1 MTFGESLYKIV
12 SHYSQFYFVAIASIL
27 GTGILGLPVTLSD
40 SGFRPFIISFLIC
53 YFVQVLTIF
62 FFTEVL
68 QKAYYRNVENLQLS
82 DKDNAPIHMEKDE
95 LPTYGSD
102 YDLAARQAHFWDSTI
117 NYKSTLYSKYCLIFG
132 LFLIYFLSS
141 LFLSIHITMGGD
153 NPLIINICKSIKP
166 KKFFFQYNDNETSLI
181 PTKILYLL
189 FILLNLLTLTW
200 IYTSYKDIFKL
211 KRKCLATVFFYSLV
225 LTKFQEHERSNM
237 VNQSLKRLLYV
248 SLFVLS
254 NIISILPGLTIKSLN
269 ITLNIYF
276 RIFFI
281 YLTILPWCESVTF
294 LFFNEMKFRFIK
306 KKFITKKN
314 PDLQQRIGTQY
325 GEFVELR
332 DMVVPSRGD
341 VESSVPLMLNDNGD
355 HDITT
360 TMKYY
365 ARQSNKVDTIKQCL
379 PNLHSLGELLLP
391 CFLRQLFTLT
401 VLLSLL
407 CLLVSYALA
416 GSQAF
421 TTLFHVNYIKMIPVF
436 CWTWTFVIIFLHSFI
451 QPIISVLTFLK
462 GTLFTGTVVVTLLV
476 GLKVQ
481 NPVTNDYKAIGDSF
495 LMSTIAL
502 GGLMNV
508 MPLMFS
514 KLKQTR
520 DEIIG
525 FNVALFLGL
534 TTCVILNILWCWSI
548 LAIVPQRSTCLSNN
562 LNESIQMVF
571 NLLNESQIKGQCIY
585 SPSLQRAELNGE
597 ISTVPLSKIL
607 ETDDYKFFQYVSF
620 IVQLFIV
627 ISISVS
633 FMTMGSALH
642 HTIKGV
648 VDSFWN
654 PTIEAETSLTKYGN
668 IFQYITVRRIIQC
681 IFSLIIFSIVF
692 GIAMSNPKGFKS
704 ILEQAGSLFQ
714 NIEMGIFLAIMIY
727 KVTAT
732 EYRRYVLPFQ
742 LPQWFITFQWI
753 IPIYFGF
760 AVIYDIY
767 HIVWHYLK

>member
-1 MTFGESLYKIV
+1 MYTYI
-12 SHYSQFYFVAIASIL
+12 YIYIAY
-27 GTGILGLPVTLSD
+27 
-40 SGFRPFIISFLIC
+40 C
-53 YFVQVLTIF
+53 ALT
-62 FFTEVL
+62 
-68 QKAYYRNVENLQLS
+68 
-82 DKDNAPIHMEKDE
+82 
-95 LPTYGSD
+95 
-102 YDLAARQAHFWDSTI
+102 
-117 NYKSTLYSKYCLIFG
+117 
-132 LFLIYFLSS
+132 
-141 LFLSIHITMGGD
+141 
-153 NPLIINICKSIKP
+153 
-166 KKFFFQYNDNETSLI
+166 
-181 PTKILYLL
+181 
-189 FILLNLLTLTW
+189 
-200 IYTSYKDIFKL
+200 
-211 KRKCLATVFFYSLV
+211 
-225 LTKFQEHERSNM
+225 
-237 VNQSLKRLLYV
+237 
-248 SLFVLS
+248 
-254 NIISILPGLTIKSLN
+254 
-269 ITLNIYF
+269 
-276 RIFFI
+276 
-281 YLTILPWCESVTF
+281 
-294 LFFNEMKFRFIK
+294 
-306 KKFITKKN
+306 
-314 PDLQQRIGTQY
+314 
-325 GEFVELR
+325 
-332 DMVVPSRGD
+332 GD
-341 VESSVPLMLNDNGD
+341 VESSVPLMLDD
-355 HDITT
+355 DDDDYDITT
-360 TMKYY
+360 TTATKYY
-365 ARQSNKVDTIKQCL
+365 SAQSNKVDIIKRCL

-421 TTLFHVNYIKMIPVF
+421 TTLFHVNYMKMIPVF

-548 LAIVPQRSTCLSNN
+548 LAVVPQHSICLSSNI
-562 LNESIQMVF
+562 NESIQMAF
-571 NLLNESQIKGQCIY
+571 NLLNESQIQGQCIY

-607 ETDDYKFFQYVSF
+607 EKDDYKFFQYVSF

-654 PTIEAETSLTKYGN
+654 PALEAETSLTRYGN
-668 IFQYITVRRIIQC
+668 VFQYITIRRIIQW
-681 IFSLIIFSIVF
+681 IFSLIIFSMVF

-727 KVTAT
+727 KVSTA
-732 EYRRYVLPFQ
+732 EYRRYILPFQ
-742 LPQWFITFQWI
+742 LPRWFIHFQWI
-753 IPIYFGF
+753 IPIYFVF

-767 HIVWHYLK
+767 HIIRHYLY

>member
-1 MTFGESLYKIV
+1 MTFGQSLYKII
-12 SHYSQFYFVAIASIL
+12 SHYSQFYFIAIASIL
-27 GTGILGLPVTLSD
+27 GTGILGLPVTLSE

-68 QKAYYRNVENLQLS
+68 QKAYYRNVENLQQS

-102 YDLAARQAHFWDSTI
+102 YDLAARQ
-117 NYKSTLYSKYCLIFG
+117 
-132 LFLIYFLSS
+132 
-141 LFLSIHITMGGD
+141 
-153 NPLIINICKSIKP
+153 
-166 KKFFFQYNDNETSLI
+166 E
-181 PTKILYLL
+181 
-189 FILLNLLTLTW
+189 
-200 IYTSYKDIFKL
+200 
-211 KRKCLATVFFYSLV
+211 
-225 LTKFQEHERSNM
+225 
-237 VNQSLKRLLYV
+237 
-248 SLFVLS
+248 
-254 NIISILPGLTIKSLN
+254 
-269 ITLNIYF
+269 
-276 RIFFI
+276 
-281 YLTILPWCESVTF
+281 
-294 LFFNEMKFRFIK
+294 
-306 KKFITKKN
+306 
-314 PDLQQRIGTQY
+314 Y

-332 DMVVPSRGD
+332 DMVVPSR
-341 VESSVPLMLNDNGD
+341 V
-355 HDITT
+355 
-360 TMKYY
+360 
-365 ARQSNKVDTIKQCL
+365 NKVDTIKRCL

-481 NPVTNDYKAIGDSF
+481 TPVTNDYKAIGDSF

-548 LAIVPQRSTCLSNN
+548 LAIVPQHSTCLSSD
-562 LNESIQMVF
+562 LNESIKMAF
-571 NLLNESQIKGQCIY
+571 NLLNESQIRGHCIY
-585 SPSLQRAELNGE
+585 SPSLKAAELNGE

-607 ETDDYKFFQYVSF
+607 ETENYKFFQYVSF
-620 IVQLFIV
+620 IVQVFIV

-654 PTIEAETSLTKYGN
+654 PTLEVETSLTKYGTV
-668 IFQYITVRRIIQC
+668 FQYITVRRIIQW

-727 KVTAT
+727 KVSAAD
-732 EYRRYVLPFQ
+732 YRRYILPFQ
-742 LPQWFITFQWI
+742 LPRWFIPFQWI
-753 IPIYFGF
+753 IPIYFVS
-760 AVIYDIY
+760 AIIYDIY
-767 HIVWHYLK
+767 HIVQHYLN

>member
-27 GTGILGLPVTLSD
+27 GTGILGLPVTLSE
-40 SGFRPFIISFLIC
+40 SGFQPFIISFLIC
-53 YFVQVLTIF
+53 YFVQVLTVF

-68 QKAYYRNVENLQLS
+68 QKAYYRNVENLQQS

-102 YDLAARQAHFWDSTI
+102 YDLAA
-117 NYKSTLYSKYCLIFG
+117 K
-132 LFLIYFLSS
+132 
-141 LFLSIHITMGGD
+141 
-153 NPLIINICKSIKP
+153 
-166 KKFFFQYNDNETSLI
+166 
-181 PTKILYLL
+181 
-189 FILLNLLTLTW
+189 
-200 IYTSYKDIFKL
+200 
-211 KRKCLATVFFYSLV
+211 
-225 LTKFQEHERSNM
+225 QE
-237 VNQSLKRLLYV
+237 
-248 SLFVLS
+248 
-254 NIISILPGLTIKSLN
+254 
-269 ITLNIYF
+269 
-276 RIFFI
+276 
-281 YLTILPWCESVTF
+281 
-294 LFFNEMKFRFIK
+294 
-306 KKFITKKN
+306 
-314 PDLQQRIGTQY
+314 Y

-341 VESSVPLMLNDNGD
+341 VESSVPLMLDD
-355 HDITT
+355 DDDDYDITT
-360 TMKYY
+360 TATKYY
-365 ARQSNKVDTIKQCL
+365 SAQSNKVDIIKRCL

-421 TTLFHVNYIKMIPVF
+421 TTLFHVNYMKMIPVF

-548 LAIVPQRSTCLSNN
+548 LAVVPQHSICLSSNI
-562 LNESIQMVF
+562 NESIQMAF
-571 NLLNESQIKGQCIY
+571 NLLNESQIQGQCIY

-607 ETDDYKFFQYVSF
+607 EKDDYKFFQYVSF

-654 PTIEAETSLTKYGN
+654 PALEAETSLTRYGN
-668 IFQYITVRRIIQC
+668 VFQYITIRRIIQW
-681 IFSLIIFSIVF
+681 IFSLIIFSMVF

-727 KVTAT
+727 KVSTA
-732 EYRRYVLPFQ
+732 EYRRYILPFQ
-742 LPQWFITFQWI
+742 LPRWFIHFQWI
-753 IPIYFGF
+753 IPIYFVF

-767 HIVWHYLK
+767 HIIRHYLY